1 MGELSR
7 VLIDL
12 QVRAVG
18 SHYQTDFIIEHD
30 YEGSEPGKLDFLSCL
45 RRHHQVKYVDFLE
58 GFKDTNRWHLATG
71 GPAAR
76 RRCQVFHLLE
86 EWLFENVEALAEVT
100 VKELT
105 LATLG
110 VQVDSGQTVPSNGV
124 E

>member
-1 MGELSR
+1 MGELSG

-12 QVRAVG
+12 EVRAVR

-30 YEGSEPGKLDFLSCL
+30 YEGSEPGELDFLRCL
-45 RRHHQVKYVDFLE
+45 RRHHEVEYVNFLE
-58 GFKDTNRWHLATG
+58 GFKDANRRHLATG

-86 EWLFENVEALAEVT
+86 ERLFENVEALAEIA

-110 VQVDSGQTVPSNGV
+110 VQVHTGQTVPSDGV